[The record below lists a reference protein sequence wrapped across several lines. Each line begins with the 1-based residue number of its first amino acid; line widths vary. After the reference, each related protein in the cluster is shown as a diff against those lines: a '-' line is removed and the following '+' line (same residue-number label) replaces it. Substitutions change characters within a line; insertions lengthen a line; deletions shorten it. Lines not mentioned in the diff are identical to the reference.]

1 MMGGPPCE
9 VPKVLV
15 KHKKNIFSTD
25 ASVDAPAKKSRSGP
39 KQLSSFF
46 RHKIL
51 WKIGKPEARTYTLKQ
66 FKNSRC
72 FRLSGFEKPGNSAIV
87 PFFGMLNLRDT
98 NSKARAKSSDL
109 QLPWEPTFPSFLGVI
124 THILRA

>member
-1 MMGGPPCE
+1 M
-9 VPKVLV
+9 PK
-15 KHKKNIFSTD
+15 D
-25 ASVDAPAKKSRSGP
+25 ASVDAPAKKSQS
-39 KQLSSFF
+39 SESFF

-51 WKIGKPEARTYTLKQ
+51 WKIGKPEAKTYTLKQ

-109 QLPWEPTFPSFLGVI
+109 
-124 THILRA
+124 